1 MLVSAPAQTSSHRV
15 DVRSWPTSSTSAD
28 PHYTVANAQTFF
40 DTFVCDRNAAAEP
53 YIVHSAFDEPAGI
66 VLSAWGASYGIFTAE
81 RQSKGLRL
89 PTCPSP

>member
-1 MLVSAPAQTSSHRV
+1 MGPV

-28 PHYTVANAQTFF
+28 PHYSVANAQTFF
-40 DTFVCDRNAAAEP
+40 DTFICARNAAEEP
-53 YIVHSAFDEPAGI
+53 YIVHSAFDEPVGI
-66 VLSAWGASYGIFTAE
+66 VWSAWGASYGIFTAD